1 MVIKPAHLRNVFVKA
16 QENILSIVSNKSLIG
31 MATYKNKQ
39 ILSRVQ
45 EQLDFMVN
53 KSWEYAPIYSLKF
66 IKCQNCITNL
76 TKFII

>member
-1 MVIKPAHLRNVFVKA
+1 MIIKPAHLRNVFVKA

-53 KSWEYAPIYSLKF
+53 KSWEYAPNLFTQIYKMSKLYNKS
-66 IKCQNCITNL
+66 N
-76 TKFII
+76 